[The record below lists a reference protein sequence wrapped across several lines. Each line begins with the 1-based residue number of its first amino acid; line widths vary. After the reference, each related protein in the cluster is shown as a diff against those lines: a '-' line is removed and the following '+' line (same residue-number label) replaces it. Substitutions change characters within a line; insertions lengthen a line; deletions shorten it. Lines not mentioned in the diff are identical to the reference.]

1 LTIDGGGIND
11 LYSAGRSE
19 EKNIGG
25 HEQDNHGEASLKRH
39 IDAVNKERT
48 EQAVKAGRISAND
61 GDKSKEQQKQE
72 DESRNALHLATA
84 IGDTD
89 AVKDLLDGHDG
100 KDLLNAADVNGWTPL
115 HEAIRTGE
123 VGVVK

>member
-1 LTIDGGGIND
+1 VFVLIICIAQAEARKRILEVMNKTTMAKHPSKDTLMPSIK
-11 LYSAGRSE
+11 R
-19 EKNIGG
+19 
-25 HEQDNHGEASLKRH
+25 EQ
-39 IDAVNKERT
+39 NKLSRPVEF
-48 EQAVKAGRISAND
+48 QQND

-72 DESRNALHLATA
+72 DESRNALHLAAA